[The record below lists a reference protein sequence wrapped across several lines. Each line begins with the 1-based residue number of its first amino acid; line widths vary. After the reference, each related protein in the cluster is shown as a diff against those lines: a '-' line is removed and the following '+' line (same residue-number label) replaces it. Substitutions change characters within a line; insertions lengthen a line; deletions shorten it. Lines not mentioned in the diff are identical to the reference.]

1 MTPEELQT
9 IVAKFIA
16 NRFPE
21 GLPENMAV
29 IISEIVM
36 DALVMGA
43 ELADREAM
51 RQDIMVSPRQII
63 IAGQ

>member
-9 IVAKFIA
+9 IVATFIA

-21 GLPENMAV
+21 GLPENMTMV
-29 IISEIVM
+29 ISEIVL
-36 DALVMGA
+36 DAIVLGS

-51 RQDIMVSPRQII
+51 RQDIMVAPKQII
-63 IAGQ
+63 INH